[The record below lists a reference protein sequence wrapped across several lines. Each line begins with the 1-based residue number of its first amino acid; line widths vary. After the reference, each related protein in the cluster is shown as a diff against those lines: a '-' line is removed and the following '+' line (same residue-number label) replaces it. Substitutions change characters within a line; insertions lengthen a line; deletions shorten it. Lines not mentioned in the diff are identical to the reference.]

1 MLIGSFIPLLLIR
14 RAKLINPIH
23 QFSFMDPETAKKVNK
38 LAQNLKELHMA
49 TTMEDAIERAKEIIL
64 GAPDETKSIK
74 ELMTELD
81 EEKKELKKDKKI
93 LDESEKD
100 LKEIQDLEQKDDS
113 VHDQQAER
121 IQHVEQ
127 EIKDAEKDVE
137 LIKENIAV
145 AEKVQE
151 EE

>member
-1 MLIGSFIPLLLIR
+1 
-14 RAKLINPIH
+14 
-23 QFSFMDPETAKKVNK
+23 MDPETAKKVNK

-49 TTMEDAIERAKEIIL
+49 ATMEDAIERAKEIII
-64 GAPDETKSIK
+64 GTPDETRSIK

-81 EEKKELKKDKKI
+81 CEKKELKKDKEV
-93 LDESEKD
+93 LDAAEKELED
-100 LKEIQDLEQKDDS
+100 IQDLEQKDDF
-113 VHDQQAER
+113 VHDKQAER
-121 IQHVEQ
+121 IQHIEQ

-137 LIKENIAV
+137 LIKENIEV